1 MKLEDAT
8 KEELIWWIKE
18 HAFALS
24 LRTSEFEADIMRRR
38 HDVYMERAD
47 QCGDQYDQAL
57 QSYQALLTPYLG
69 KPLGELPKDVLDKG
83 AKLEKVMKKAWQERM
98 RLWGLAN
105 KCMDRVLGALEEP
118 YEKIDH

>member
-8 KEELIWWIKE
+8 KDELVWWIKE
-18 HAFALS
+18 HSFALS
-24 LRTSEFEADIMRRR
+24 FRPSEFEADIMRRR

-47 QCGDQYDQAL
+47 RCGERYDRAL

-69 KPLGELPKDVLDKG
+69 KPLGDLPKDVLNRG
-83 AKLEKVMKKAWQERM
+83 AELEKVMNEAQRERM

-105 KCMDRVLGALEEP
+105 KCMDRVLEALEES
-118 YEKIDH
+118 YEKIDY

>member
-1 MKLEDAT
+1 MKLEEAT

-24 LRTSEFEADIMRRR
+24 YRPSDFEADIMRHR

-47 QCGDQYDQAL
+47 KVGEQYDKDL
-57 QSYQALLTPYLG
+57 KSYQALLAPYLG
-69 KPLGELPKDVLDKG
+69 KPLGVLPKDVLEQG
-83 AKLEKVMKKAWQERM
+83 SRLEKAMRDAHQERM

-105 KCMDRVLGALEEP
+105 KCMDRVLRALEE
-118 YEKIDH
+118 

>member
-24 LRTSEFEADIMRRR
+24 LRPSEIEADIMRRR

-47 QCGDQYDQAL
+47 RCGER
-57 QSYQALLTPYLG
+57 YQRA
-69 KPLGELPKDVLDKG
+69 
-83 AKLEKVMKKAWQERM
+83 AA
-98 RLWGLAN
+98 A
-105 KCMDRVLGALEEP
+105 
-118 YEKIDH
+118 H

>member
-24 LRTSEFEADIMRRR
+24 LRPSEFEADIMRRR

-47 QCGDQYDQAL
+47 RCG
-57 QSYQALLTPYLG
+57 
-69 KPLGELPKDVLDKG
+69 
-83 AKLEKVMKKAWQERM
+83 ER
-98 RLWGLAN
+98 
-105 KCMDRVLGALEEP
+105 
-118 YEKIDH
+118 